1 MQLSSEQIDQ
11 MKHCIGLHRRKPYRR
26 HGKLFYKPYRNYFD
40 CGRHDDPDWSEFADC
55 GYAVDYYGKGR
66 YELTKA
72 GLEMLSSA
80 TGIHIYDDIA
90 AFVPTLP
97 KRLYV
102 IGPGI
107 IDSAGDE
114 AVFVEAAEKLEGVDH
129 LVRIPKDLVVE
140 NIDEPTA
147 IRNGIHE
154 LTNPWDFFDGIALLP
169 GWESSDGVKLMV
181 KVAKAC
187 NMTCKTVEEWLNEG
201 ANDAA

>member
-1 MQLSSEQIDQ
+1 MQLSKKQIDQ
-11 MKHCIGLHRRKPYRR
+11 MKHCIGLHRCKPYRR

-40 CGRHDDPDWSEFADC
+40 CGRHDDPVWSELADC
-55 GYAVDYYGKGR
+55 GLAVDVNGQGW

-72 GLEMLSSA
+72 GLEALSSA
-80 TGIHIYDDIA
+80 AGIHIYDDIA
-90 AFVPTLP
+90 AFVPALP

-114 AVFVEAAEKLEGVDH
+114 AVFEEAAEKLEGVDH

-169 GWESSDGVKLMV
+169 GWEASEGVKLMV
-181 KVAKAC
+181 GVAEAC
-187 NMTCKTVEEWLNEG
+187 GMRIKTVDEWVMETSQ
-201 ANDAA
+201 

>member
-11 MKHCIGLHRRKPYRR
+11 MKHCIGLNRRKPYRR

-40 CGRHDDPDWSEFADC
+40 CG
-55 GYAVDYYGKGR
+55 YAVDYYGKGW

-72 GLEMLSSA
+72 GFEVLSSA
-80 TGIHIYDDIA
+80 TGIQIYDVIA
-90 AFVPTLP
+90 AFVPALP

-114 AVFVEAAEKLEGVDH
+114 AFFEEAAEKLEGVDH

-140 NIDEPTA
+140 NIDESTA

-169 GWESSDGVKLMV
+169 GWESSDGVKLLS
-181 KVAKAC
+181 
-187 NMTCKTVEEWLNEG
+187 N
-201 ANDAA
+201 

>member
-72 GLEMLSSA
+72 GLEVLSSA

-102 IGPGI
+102 IGPDI

-140 NIDEPTA
+140 NIDDSTA

>member
-1 MQLSSEQIDQ
+1 MGSSSTSRTAITL
-11 MKHCIGLHRRKPYRR
+11 IAV
-26 HGKLFYKPYRNYFD
+26 
-40 CGRHDDPDWSEFADC
+40 RHDDPDWSEFADC
-55 GYAVDYYGKGR
+55 GYAVDYYGKGW

-72 GLEMLSSA
+72 GFEVLSSA

-90 AFVPTLP
+90 AFVPALP

-114 AVFVEAAEKLEGVDH
+114 AVFEEAAEKLERVDH

>member
-1 MQLSSEQIDQ
+1 MKLSDVHIALME
-11 MKHCIGLHRRKPYRR
+11 HCIGLDNHKPYRL
-26 HGKLFYKPYRNYFD
+26 HGKLFFRPKRNYFD
-40 CGRHDDPDWSEFADC
+40 CGPANLEAWDEIVALGLAIDW
-55 GYAVDYYGKGR
+55 GGKGW
-66 YELTKA
+66 YKLTKTGFEA
-72 GLEMLSSA
+72 LPSA
-80 TGIHIYDDIA
+80 TGIHIHDEEA
-90 AFVPTLP
+90 VFVPALP

-114 AVFVEAAEKLEGVDH
+114 EVFEEAAEKLEGVDH

-169 GWESSDGVKLMV
+169 GWEASEGVKLMV
-181 KVAKAC
+181 EVAKAC
-187 NMTCKTVEEWLNEG
+187 NMACKTVEEWLKEG
-201 ANDAA
+201 VGDAA

>member
-1 MQLSSEQIDQ
+1 MGSSSTSRTAITLIADGTTTRIGANLQIAA
-11 MKHCIGLHRRKPYRR
+11 MP
-26 HGKLFYKPYRNYFD
+26 
-40 CGRHDDPDWSEFADC
+40 WTT
-55 GYAVDYYGKGR
+55 VGKGGTSLR
-66 YELTKA
+66 KRGSRRFHPPLGFTF
-72 GLEMLSSA
+72 
-80 TGIHIYDDIA
+80 YDDIA
-90 AFVPTLP
+90 AFVPALP

-114 AVFVEAAEKLEGVDH
+114 AVFEEAAEKLEGVDH
-129 LVRIPKDLVVE
+129 LVRIPKDLVAE

-187 NMTCKTVEEWLNEG
+187 NMTCKTVEEWLKGGENV
-201 ANDAA
+201 AA

>member
-55 GYAVDYYGKGR
+55 GYAVDYYRKGR

-72 GLEMLSSA
+72 GLEVLSSA

-102 IGPGI
+102 IGPDI

>member
-72 GLEMLSSA
+72 GLEVLSSA

-102 IGPGI
+102 IGPDI

-114 AVFVEAAEKLEGVDH
+114 AVFVEAAVKLEGVDH

-147 IRNGIHE
+147 IRKGNSRAHQPLGLLRRDSPSSRLGIVRRSEAHGQSGQG
-154 LTNPWDFFDGIALLP
+154 LQHDLQDSGR
-169 GWESSDGVKLMV
+169 
-181 KVAKAC
+181 VAK
-187 NMTCKTVEEWLNEG
+187 
-201 ANDAA
+201 